1 MKFVGFLIFL
11 LIALMGFSMLI
22 FLALFVGYWI
32 TLTGIERVNPR
43 LANRLAGY
51 KEDKE

>member
-32 TLTGIERVNPR
+32 TLTTIERFKPE
-43 LANRLAGY
+43 LANKMVGH
-51 KEDKE
+51 KE